1 MANSQRKQFSKVI
14 GEKPSFLHICL
25 WGSLA
30 MRAAEHSSNWRGET
44 SGGGE
49 WYLILN
55 RLHTHAS
62 FFLLYWD
69 LVMFS
74 PDSEFSFQRALPFP
88 HSPHWSQTSK
98 INKDIILQTAANKKL
113 PGEFQSWKP
122 EAKHTVTKQESA
134 FSYHQIPPDRISLW
148 RQEMRR
154 LYRSLA
160 PSRKAACVD
169 ITAAF
174 SRVVLRHEKGRKGMN
189 MHHKHSGEARMT
201 IVHNSCCFPLS
212 FFFLVTWLR

>member
-1 MANSQRKQFSKVI
+1 
-14 GEKPSFLHICL
+14 
-25 WGSLA
+25 
-30 MRAAEHSSNWRGET
+30 
-44 SGGGE
+44 
-49 WYLILN
+49 
-55 RLHTHAS
+55 
-62 FFLLYWD
+62 
-69 LVMFS
+69 MFS
-74 PDSEFSFQRALPFP
+74 PDSEFSFQRALSFP

-98 INKDIILQTAANKKL
+98 INKDIILQTAANKRL

-134 FSYHQIPPDRISLW
+134 FSYHQVPPDRISLW

-174 SRVVLRHEKGRKGMN
+174 SRVVFTHEKRRKGMN
-189 MHHKHSGEARMT
+189 MHHKHSGEARND
-201 IVHNSCCFPLS
+201 HCPHFLLLS
-212 FFFLVTWLR
+212 SFIFFLVTWLRYDSRNIFIHFKCMSQWILV